1 MTYDLVKEI
10 KENKQKRLSGEI
22 TCLPFKLPRLDK
34 VHPGLI
40 RSHFYC
46 FAAASS
52 VGKTTVVKKLCVW
65 DAVDTFIKQGIK
77 GKVLYFALEETKS
90 DFVGTL
96 ASYLLERQT
105 SIRSN
110 KIEFNSFIEP
120 LSDATE
126 SALERLEPLINQ
138 YLEYIE
144 VFDDITNTF
153 GIHKE
158 VRDFAATRGKF
169 FKKGV
174 RVEPDAGYDLYV
186 PDDKDE
192 FIIVIVD
199 HISELDPQKDEKDLS
214 EAMTS
219 MSKYARM
226 QWAKKYNYV
235 PVFVQQFAQESENLE
250 HKKMNS
256 LFPTMNSLGD
266 NKRVAR
272 AYTDLFALFDPSR
285 SDLKTWDNYNVEN
298 LGGYYRSLG
307 VLKSRYS
314 KRGIRVSLF
323 MDGKTGRTETLPYS
337 GEVEKLEN
345 YYRLAQEYG

>member
-1 MTYDLVKEI
+1 MTYDILGEI
-10 KENKQKRLSGEI
+10 KENKKKKLNGEM
-22 TCLPFKLPRLDK
+22 TCLPFKLPRLNK

-52 VGKTTVVKKLCVW
+52 VGKTTIVKKLCVW
-65 DAVDTFIKQGIK
+65 DAVETFINQGIK
-77 GKVLYFALEETKS
+77 GKILYFALEETKS

-96 ASYLLERQT
+96 TSYLLEKLH

-120 LSDATE
+120 LSDSTE
-126 SALERLEPLINQ
+126 KAIEKIEPLIKQ
-138 YLEYIE
+138 YLSYIE
-144 VFDDITNTF
+144 VFDDITNSF

-158 VRDFAATRGKF
+158 VRDFAASRGSF
-169 FKKGV
+169 FKKGI
-174 RVEPDAGYDLYV
+174 RVEPETTYDSYV
-186 PDDKDE
+186 ANDKNE
-192 FIIVIVD
+192 FILVIVD
-199 HISELDPQKDEKDLS
+199 HIGELDPQKDEKDLS
-214 EAMTS
+214 EAMTNL
-219 MSKYARM
+219 SKHARM
-226 QWAKKYNYV
+226 KWAKKYNYV

-285 SDLKTWDNYNVEN
+285 SDLKTWDNYNVEQ

-323 MDGKTGRTETLPYS
+323 MDGKTGRTDTLPYS
-337 GEVEKLEN
+337 GEIEKLEN
-345 YYRLAQEYG
+345 YYRLAQDYG